1 MRGKRDPTDTLSE
14 APTVRQSGGR
24 APDPAPAPAF
34 HEATTTS
41 GRKRGGKNRT
51 PVEAVEAYLAAL
63 PVDDHSALQRVR
75 KIIKEMVPDATEALS
90 YQIPTVMHHGPLVG
104 FSASKRHCSFF
115 VMSRAVMT
123 TFEAELAPFYT
134 GPGTLRFSMTEP
146 LPTALPKK
154 IVAARISENEA
165 KKK

>member
-14 APTVRQSGGR
+14 APTVRQSGG
-24 APDPAPAPAF
+24 PAPAPALN
-34 HEATTTS
+34 EATTNS
-41 GRKRGGKNRT
+41 GRKRSAKSRT
-51 PVEAVEAYLAAL
+51 PAEAVAAYLAAL
-63 PVDDHSALQRVR
+63 PVDERNALQRVR
-75 KIIKEMVPDATEALS
+75 KIIQDMVPAATEALA

-123 TFEAELAPFYT
+123 TFEQELAPFYT
-134 GPGTLRFSMTEP
+134 GPGTLRFSITEP
-146 LPTALPKK
+146 LPSALVKK
-154 IVAARISENEA
+154 IVAARVLENEA